1 MAVPPLLAGKLRKLR
16 IMFASIERNH
26 ARMSKQWHSDVSDEL
41 MRSIQRLQGPVEL
54 AAKERALTK
63 PGGHRGD

>member
-1 MAVPPLLAGKLRKLR
+1 MSAPPLLAGKLRKLR

-26 ARMSKQWHSDVSDEL
+26 AGMSKQWHEDVSDEL

-54 AAKERALTK
+54 AEKERALTK
-63 PGGHRGD
+63 KPGY

>member
-26 ARMSKQWHSDVSDEL
+26 GFMSKQWHSDVSDEL
-41 MRSIQRLQGPVEL
+41 MRSIQRLQPSVEL
-54 AAKERALTK
+54 AEKERALRK
-63 PGGHRGD
+63 PAEHRGD